1 MFQGLYAITDAKLTP
16 EHQLLAKVRAA
27 LLGGAQVVQFR
38 DKSDDHHARLRQA
51 CALVELCQEFERP
64 LIIND
69 DPELALAC
77 GAAGVHL
84 GQSDGGLEKARALL
98 GAKAII
104 GMTCHDSLQLA
115 QCAEQQGAD
124 YVAFGAFFPSASK
137 PHAKKASL
145 SLLKQARQ
153 QLHVPIV
160 AIGGISMDNASLL
173 ITQGATMVAV
183 IQALFAADD
192 IQDRASQFS
201 ALFDP
206 E

>member
-1 MFQGLYAITDAKLTP
+1 MLQGLYAITDARLTP
-16 EHQLLAKVRAA
+16 EPQILAKVRAA
-27 LLGGAQVVQFR
+27 LRGGAQVVQFR
-38 DKSDDHHARLRQA
+38 DKSDDHSARLRQA
-51 CALVELCQEFERP
+51 CALAKLCQEFERP

-84 GQSDGGLEKARALL
+84 GQRDGGLEKARALL

-115 QCAEQQGAD
+115 QQAEQQGAD
-124 YVAFGAFFPSASK
+124 YVAFGAFFPSTSK
-137 PHAKKASL
+137 PLAEPASL
-145 SLLKQARQ
+145 SVLQQARQ
-153 QLHVPIV
+153 QLRVPIV
-160 AIGGISMDNASLL
+160 AIGGISVDNAPLL
-173 ITQGATMVAV
+173 ITRGVTMVAV

-192 IQDRASQFS
+192 IQDRAQQFS
-201 ALFDP
+201 ALFDR